1 MREYYSIHVYDFPWL
16 EFVITET
23 GATIAVAAAADA
35 AVMIISA
42 NCYER
47 PLKINE

>member
-16 EFVITET
+16 EFVITEAGGT
-23 GATIAVAAAADA
+23 SAAAADA